1 MKQRVDS
8 YNFRLEIY
16 LRFFPRKKFTNPFS
30 MELFSNL
37 EKIFSPKKKKKIQKV
52 FLKTFLR
59 KKLSPEK
66 FSPKILSTHL
76 KDFETQSSP
85 LKKYLLPKK
94 MINLLQETKKKVEEK
109 NLLSRFPE
117 FDRRSIFAAALY
129 EKLAAEAATAG
140 AVNQFVPA
148 ENILKSEANIGL
160 LGREDECECL
170 SELFFMRAHGIIHD
184 ACGRAYCEMGVGKGY
199 CYAVENPTIF
209 MKSSP
214 FLGHISGIAFC
225 IWNRKKL
232 RKIFE

>member
-1 MKQRVDS
+1 
-8 YNFRLEIY
+8 
-16 LRFFPRKKFTNPFS
+16 
-30 MELFSNL
+30 
-37 EKIFSPKKKKKIQKV
+37 
-52 FLKTFLR
+52 
-59 KKLSPEK
+59 
-66 FSPKILSTHL
+66 
-76 KDFETQSSP
+76 
-85 LKKYLLPKK
+85 

-129 EKLAAEAATAG
+129 EKLAAVPAAP
-140 AVNQFVPA
+140 AVAA
-148 ENILKSEANIGL
+148 ENILTSEANIGL

-214 FLGHISGIAFC
+214 FLGHISGSRFASGIEKNC
-225 IWNRKKL
+225 GKSLSKKL
-232 RKIFE
+232 FQLKKFS

>member
-1 MKQRVDS
+1 MILFYHPLS
-8 YNFRLEIY
+8 
-16 LRFFPRKKFTNPFS
+16 FS
-30 MELFSNL
+30 RNLFLL
-37 EKIFSPKKKKKIQKV
+37 EKISPTFPSHFQFGKNQSLKNTFFPSSWKIC
-52 FLKTFLR
+52 LL
-59 KKLSPEK
+59 EK
-66 FSPKILSTHL
+66 I
-76 KDFETQSSP
+76 SSP
-85 LKKYLLPKK
+85 QK
-94 MINLLQETKKKVEEK
+94 MINLLQETKKKIEAK

-117 FDRRSIFAAALY
+117 FNRRSIFAAALY
-129 EKLAAEAATAG
+129 EELAAEA
-140 AVNQFVPA
+140 NQFVPA

>member
-1 MKQRVDS
+1 
-8 YNFRLEIY
+8 
-16 LRFFPRKKFTNPFS
+16 
-30 MELFSNL
+30 
-37 EKIFSPKKKKKIQKV
+37 
-52 FLKTFLR
+52 
-59 KKLSPEK
+59 
-66 FSPKILSTHL
+66 
-76 KDFETQSSP
+76 
-85 LKKYLLPKK
+85 

-129 EKLAAEAATAG
+129 EKLAADA
-140 AVNQFVPA
+140 NQFVPA

-209 MKSSP
+209 MKIFSIPWAYFPGSR
-214 FLGHISGIAFC
+214 FASGTERNCGKSLSKNF
-225 IWNRKKL
+225 
-232 RKIFE
+232 FS

>member
-1 MKQRVDS
+1 MISFFHPLNLNRNLFLLKKIPLLPEKDQANSKD
-8 YNFRLEIY
+8 FILIRL
-16 LRFFPRKKFTNPFS
+16 FPRQTLKLN
-30 MELFSNL
+30 LLL
-37 EKIFSPKKKKKIQKV
+37 EKI
-52 FLKTFLR
+52 
-59 KKLSPEK
+59 
-66 FSPKILSTHL
+66 
-76 KDFETQSSP
+76 SSP
-85 LKKYLLPKK
+85 QK
-94 MINLLQETKKKVEEK
+94 MINLLQETKKKVEAK
-109 NLLSRFPE
+109 NLLSRFPD

-129 EKLAAEAATAG
+129 EKLAAEA
-140 AVNQFVPA
+140 NQFVPA

>member
-1 MKQRVDS
+1 MI
-8 YNFRLEIY
+8 L
-16 LRFFPRKKFTNPFS
+16 FFHPLNLNRN
-30 MELFSNL
+30 LFPP
-37 EKIFSPKKKKKIQKV
+37 EKISPNFQSHFQFGKNQSLKNTF
-52 FLKTFLR
+52 FLQGFT
-59 KKLSPEK
+59 S
-66 FSPKILSTHL
+66 
-76 KDFETQSSP
+76 FE
-85 LKKYLLPKK
+85 KYLLPKK

-129 EKLAAEAATAG
+129 EKLAA
-140 AVNQFVPA
+140 VPA

>member
-1 MKQRVDS
+1 MI
-8 YNFRLEIY
+8 L
-16 LRFFPRKKFTNPFS
+16 FFHPLNLNRN
-30 MELFSNL
+30 LFPP
-37 EKIFSPKKKKKIQKV
+37 EKISPNFQSHFQFGKNQSLKKHFFS
-52 FLKTFLR
+52 F
-59 KKLSPEK
+59 
-66 FSPKILSTHL
+66 
-76 KDFETQSSP
+76 KDLPP
-85 LKKYLLPKK
+85 LKKYLLPKKK

-129 EKLAAEAATAG
+129 EELAAEAATAG

>member
-1 MKQRVDS
+1 MISFFIPLNLNRNLFRREKIS
-8 YNFRLEIY
+8 PNFQSHFQFGKNQSLKNT
-16 LRFFPRKKFTNPFS
+16 FFPSRIC
-30 MELFSNL
+30 LL
-37 EKIFSPKKKKKIQKV
+37 EKI
-52 FLKTFLR
+52 
-59 KKLSPEK
+59 
-66 FSPKILSTHL
+66 
-76 KDFETQSSP
+76 SS
-85 LKKYLLPKK
+85 PKK
-94 MINLLQETKKKVEEK
+94 MINLLQETKKKVWEK

-129 EKLAAEAATAG
+129 EKLAAEA
-140 AVNQFVPA
+140 NQFVPA